1 MKSFFRLTK
10 ENILNLYIPV
20 LLFLVAFMWKFFYI
34 GVRDVCIDEPFTIFN
49 AQLSLKEILLL
60 PTKNEPN
67 PPLFMLILHFWVKL
81 FGISPYSVRII
92 PLLFNALTPVFIY
105 LTGKKISNYQGGIL
119 AAGLFILSSYQ
130 FYFGME
136 TRTYSLLLCATSAAI
151 YYLFSNLQNPERRD
165 FLAGLIISN
174 IALVYSHY
182 FGLFVVF
189 TEFLT
194 ALYYFRNRLALKKIL
209 IALVATGVSF
219 LPMSVI
225 IVKQFFLSKKQTW
238 VKPPEA
244 SFYWREI
251 VMFMNSK
258 MVIWITLAVIG
269 VGILLWLA
277 GKQKKHYPDKIVTLF
292 FFWFIPYT
300 LMFFVSAKVPMFE
313 NRYVMYNSIG
323 LYLFAGTAV
332 AFLFQEQKYLSVL
345 ASALVLFFMGFN
357 LQTRREFIA
366 YRETKK
372 AVDFVKGKTGKD
384 FLTIVYPHWNDL
396 EFAYYY
402 DQEIFKDVR
411 NFEPRLRDSLVYQV
425 WSLDDAKTYIE
436 KFKGKKI
443 AYFRG
448 GKDYED
454 INRYLD
460 SAYVRTDSASFS
472 DCYYIYIYNLK
483 PELPDSLNSAR

>member
-1 MKSFFRLTK
+1 MKRYFKLTK

-20 LLFLVAFMWKFFYI
+20 SLFLVAFVWKFLYI

-67 PPLFMLILHFWVKL
+67 PPLFMLILHFWIKL

-92 PLLFNALTPVFIY
+92 PLLFNAMTPVFIY
-105 LTGKKISNYQGGIL
+105 LTGKKISNYLGGVI

-151 YYLFSNLQNPERRD
+151 YYLFSVIQNPEKKLC
-165 FLAGLIISN
+165 LAGLIVSN
-174 IALVYSHY
+174 VVLVYSHY
-182 FGLFVVF
+182 FGFFVVF
-189 TEFLT
+189 AEFLT
-194 ALYYFRNRLALKKIL
+194 ALYYFRNRLVIKKIL
-209 IALVATGVSF
+209 IALATTAVSF
-219 LPMSVI
+219 LPMWVI
-225 IVKQFFLSKKQTW
+225 LIKQFFLSKKQTW

-258 MVIWITLAVIG
+258 MVIWIALALICI
-269 VGILLWLA
+269 GILLWLA
-277 GKQKKHYPDKIVTLF
+277 RKRRKTYPDKIVTLF

-300 LMFFVSAKVPMFE
+300 LMFIVSAKVPMFE

-323 LYLFAGTAV
+323 LYLFVGTAL
-332 AFLFQEQKYLSVL
+332 AFLFQEQKYLSIL
-345 ASALVLFFMGFN
+345 ASALVLFFMGLS
-357 LQTRREFIA
+357 LQTKREFIA
-366 YRETKK
+366 YRETQK
-372 AVDFVKGKTGKD
+372 AVDFVKEHTGKD
-384 FLTIVYPHWNDL
+384 FLTIVYPHWNDY

-425 WSLDDAKTYIE
+425 WSLDDAKTYLA
-436 KFKGKKI
+436 KFKNKKI

-448 GKDYED
+448 GSGYED

-460 SAYVRTDSASFS
+460 STYVRTDSASFS
-472 DCYYIYIYNLK
+472 NCYFIYLYNLK
-483 PELPDSLNSAR
+483 PESRDTLSRSK

>member
-1 MKSFFRLTK
+1 MKHYFKLTK

-20 LLFLVAFMWKFFYI
+20 SLFLVAFVWKFFYI

-67 PPLFMLILHFWVKL
+67 PPLFMLILHFWIKL

-92 PLLFNALTPVFIY
+92 PLLFNAMTPVFIY
-105 LTGKKISNYQGGIL
+105 LTGKKISNYQGGLI
-119 AAGLFILSSYQ
+119 AAGLFIMSSYQ

-151 YYLFSNLQNPERRD
+151 CYLFSVVQNPEKKRH
-165 FLAGLIISN
+165 LAGLIVSN
-174 IALVYSHY
+174 VALVYSHY
-182 FGLFVVF
+182 FGFFVVF
-189 TEFLT
+189 AEFLT
-194 ALYYFRNRLALKKIL
+194 ALYYFRNRLVIKKIL
-209 IALVATGVSF
+209 FALATTAVSF
-219 LPMSVI
+219 LPMWVI
-225 IVKQFFLSKKQTW
+225 LVKQFFLSKKQTW
-238 VKPPEA
+238 VKPPET

-258 MVIWITLAVIG
+258 MVIWIALALISIG
-269 VGILLWLA
+269 IIVWLA
-277 GKQKKHYPDKIVTLF
+277 GKRPKTYPDKIVSLF
-292 FFWFIPYT
+292 FFWFIPYS

-323 LYLFAGTAV
+323 LYLFVGTAL
-332 AFLFQEQKYLSVL
+332 AFLFQEQKYLSIL
-345 ASALVLFFMGFN
+345 ASALVLFFMGLS

-372 AVDFVKGKTGKD
+372 AVDFVKEHTGKD
-384 FLTIVYPHWNDL
+384 FLTIVYPHWNDY

-425 WSLDDAKTYIE
+425 WSLDDAKTYLA
-436 KFKGKKI
+436 KFKNKKI

-448 GKDYED
+448 GIGYEE

-460 SAYVRTDSASFS
+460 STFVRTDSASFS
-472 DCYYIYIYNLK
+472 NCYFIYLYNLK
-483 PELPDSLNSAR
+483 PEIRDTLSRSK

>member
-1 MKSFFRLTK
+1 MNCYFKLTK
-10 ENILNLYIPV
+10 ENIFNLYVPV
-20 LLFLVAFMWKFFYI
+20 LLFGVAFVWKLFYI

-67 PPLFMLILHFWVKL
+67 PPLFMLILHFWIKL

-105 LTGKKISNYQGGIL
+105 LTGKKTSNFPGGII

-130 FYFGME
+130 FYFGIE

-151 YYLFSNLQNPERRD
+151 YYLFSLIQNPEKKVY
-165 FLAGLIISN
+165 LAGLILSD
-174 IALVYSHY
+174 IALVYCHY
-182 FGLFVVF
+182 FGFFVLF

-194 ALYYFRNRLALKKIL
+194 ALYYFRNKLALKKIL
-209 IALVATGVSF
+209 IALVTTVISF
-219 LPMSVI
+219 LPMWVI
-225 IVKQFFLSKKQTW
+225 LVKQFFLSKKQTW

-258 MVIWITLAVIG
+258 MVIWITLALIG
-269 VGILLWLA
+269 TGILLWLT
-277 GKQKKHYPDKIVTLF
+277 GKQKKHFPDKIVTLF

-300 LMFFVSAKVPMFE
+300 LMFFVSTKVPMFE

-323 LYLFAGTAV
+323 LYLFVGTTV
-332 AFLFQEQKYLSVL
+332 AFLFQEQKYILWV
-345 ASALVLFFMGFN
+345 ASALVLFLMGFN
-357 LQTRREFIA
+357 MQTRREFIA

-372 AVDFVKGKTGKD
+372 AVDFVKEHQTKD
-384 FLTIVYPHWNDL
+384 VLTIVYPHWNDY

-402 DQEIFKDVR
+402 DLKIFKDIR
-411 NFEPRLRDSLVYQV
+411 NFEPRLHNSLVYQV
-425 WSLDDAKTYIE
+425 WSLEDAKTYLA
-436 KFKGKKI
+436 KFKDKKI

-448 GKDYED
+448 GRGYED

-460 SAYVRTDSASFS
+460 STYIRTDSVSFS
-472 DCYYIYIYNLK
+472 DCYFIYLYDLK
-483 PELPDSLNSAR
+483 PELRDTLSLSK